1 MQFPVP
7 ATPES
12 GFPGLQ
18 RRPEQMS
25 IVCRSQYGGYM
36 SLAES
41 PAAQNK
47 AEQNKAA
54 ENAAPGSAAPLKR
67 LPANH
72 LMDTVL
78 PVRPALIDRG
88 SGARMKPGMV
98 EAVVS
103 SGRALA
109 VVLSHRQA
117 LVRGDSLL
125 LTEAA
130 GLAENLGE
138 AGLPPAMIIYLGSAL
153 GSSDVEEGTDIV
165 LFVLEEPFEVRAE
178 QFERGIAGIP
188 ADAVWTGFRDVAA
201 RLNATDTA
209 LFVEAS
215 AIANWHATH
224 VHCPRCG
231 AATLVEAGGWVRRCP
246 ADNSEHYPRT
256 DPAIIVTVVG
266 PDDRLLL
273 GGGGPIDAK
282 NYSTLAGFVEPGES
296 LEQAVVREI
305 QEEVGVRITATQYL
319 GSQSWPFPASLML
332 GFTARTPDTEATPD
346 GVEVTRARWFSRAE
360 LQDAV
365 LSGEIVI
372 SSRLSIARSLI
383 EHWYGGVIQ
392 DRPAD
397 E

>member
-1 MQFPVP
+1 
-7 ATPES
+7 
-12 GFPGLQ
+12 
-18 RRPEQMS
+18 MS

-41 PAAQNK
+41 RASNLHD
-47 AEQNKAA
+47 
-54 ENAAPGSAAPLKR
+54 GSAPLQR

-72 LMDTVL
+72 LIDTVL

-88 SGARMKPGMV
+88 SGARMKPDMID
-98 EAVVS
+98 AVVD

-109 VVLSHRQA
+109 MVLSHRQA
-117 LVRGDSLL
+117 LVHGDSLL

-130 GLAENLGE
+130 GLKESLGE
-138 AGLPPAMIIYLGSAL
+138 AGLAPEMMVYLGSAL
-153 GSSDVEEGTDIV
+153 ENSDLAAGTEIV
-165 LFVLEEPFEVRAE
+165 LFVLAEPFEVRAE
-178 QFERGIAGIP
+178 QFERAIAGIP
-188 ADAVWTGFRDVAA
+188 ADAVWTGFREVAA

-209 LFVEAS
+209 LFIEAS
-215 AIANWHATH
+215 AVANWHATH
-224 VHCPRCG
+224 PHCPRCG
-231 AATLVEAGGWVRRCP
+231 TATLVESGGWVRRCP

-266 PDDRLLL
+266 PDDRVLL
-273 GGGGPIDAK
+273 GGGGPLDAK

-305 QEEVGVRITATQYL
+305 QEEVGVRVTAAQYL

-346 GVEVTRARWFSRAE
+346 GVEVTRARWFSRDE
-360 LQDAV
+360 LQAAV